1 MAFYHARSFFYS
13 FSLSLSFLILRTPQF
28 RANFSERMRD
38 AGLRREVYLECKDME
53 NKAIYFCL
61 LTIST
66 SNSEGMC
73 AECSIRRVESK
84 E

>member
-1 MAFYHARSFFYS
+1 
-13 FSLSLSFLILRTPQF
+13 
-28 RANFSERMRD
+28 MRD